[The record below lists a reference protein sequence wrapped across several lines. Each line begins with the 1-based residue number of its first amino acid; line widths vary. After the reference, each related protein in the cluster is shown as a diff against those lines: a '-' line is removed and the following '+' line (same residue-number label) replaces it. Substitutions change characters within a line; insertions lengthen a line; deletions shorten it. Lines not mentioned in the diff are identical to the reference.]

1 MKDDLNGFYTMK
13 GYQLN
18 ETGTLTASMEDYLE
32 MICRLAQ
39 KSGVVRINELAAEL
53 HVKPSSAS
61 KMVYHLL
68 EAGFLDFQKY
78 GYIVPTG
85 LGKQTGDYL
94 LYRHEVLHRFLCLL
108 NHSENELEQVEKI
121 EHFLNKNTI
130 DHLAELT
137 RKILSFN

>member
-39 KSGVVRINELAAEL
+39 KNGVVRINELAAEL

-61 KMVYHLL
+61 IQ
-68 EAGFLDFQKY
+68 E
-78 GYIVPTG
+78 
-85 LGKQTGDYL
+85 
-94 LYRHEVLHRFLCLL
+94 
-108 NHSENELEQVEKI
+108 SEFRLV
-121 EHFLNKNTI
+121 F
-130 DHLAELT
+130 
-137 RKILSFN
+137 S